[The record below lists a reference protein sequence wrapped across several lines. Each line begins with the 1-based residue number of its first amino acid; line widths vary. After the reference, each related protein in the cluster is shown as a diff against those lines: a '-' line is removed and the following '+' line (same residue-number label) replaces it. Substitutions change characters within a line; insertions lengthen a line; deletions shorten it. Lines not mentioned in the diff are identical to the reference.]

1 MKSFNIY
8 TVLLTL
14 YLIVIFVPI
23 LETVD
28 KAGVQ
33 WLYLNLLNILSFL
46 ILIRDLAF
54 FKNFYK
60 NKLFLAYS
68 FFSITALITYFS
80 AFNENEVMIEFVRNI
95 NIFIAYAAISVFIA
109 KQKSIKF
116 LFPGI
121 LAITFLA
128 NINLFKMV
136 YELFTFSEIDLN
148 IANKLPGYTMNK
160 NINTYVILTQTPLF
174 LISLFYIKSNWYKL
188 LVGINL
194 FIVFTLLFVYGTRSG
209 FIVLAI
215 ITFFLSIQTIRN
227 FRDYKFN
234 YLTFVIPLLLAFLYN
249 KTNNLNYSSQK
260 RITSLS
266 LEDSSVNNRIAYW
279 ESSINQ
285 FKKSP
290 IIGIGAGNWK
300 ILGLE
305 DLKEDLRDYIAP
317 FHVHNDFLQVLSERG
332 IIGFLSF
339 VMIFILCYVYLI
351 KQILKDKN
359 NYIDFF
365 LFIALTAYFFDS
377 AFNFPLNRPVMQVQ
391 FALILA
397 LITNRITKTLKIE

>member
-1 MKSFNIY
+1 MKSVNIY
-8 TVLLTL
+8 LILLTL

-33 WLYLNLLNILSFL
+33 WFYLNVLNLISFFILF
-46 ILIRDLAF
+46 RDLGYLR
-54 FKNFYK
+54 KFYT
-60 NKLFLAYS
+60 NKLFLVYS
-68 FFSITALITYFS
+68 FFSVTALLTYFS
-80 AFNENEVMIEFVRNI
+80 AFNKNEVIIEFIRNI
-95 NIFIAYAAISVFIA
+95 NIYIAYVAISVLIA

-121 LAITFLA
+121 LVITFLA

-160 NINTYVILTQTPLF
+160 NINTYVILTQVPLF

-215 ITFFLSIQTIRN
+215 ITFFLSIQTTRN

-260 RITSLS
+260 RITSLT
-266 LEDSSVNNRIAYW
+266 LEDSSVNNRLAYW

-285 FKKSP
+285 FKESP

-300 ILGLE
+300 ILGLK
-305 DLKEDLRDYIAP
+305 DLKDDLRDYIAP

-339 VMIFILCYVYLI
+339 IMIFIICYVYLI
-351 KQILKDKN
+351 KQILNDKN

-365 LFIALTAYFFDS
+365 LLIALTSYFFDS
-377 AFNFPLNRPVMQVQ
+377 TFNFPLNRPVMQVQ